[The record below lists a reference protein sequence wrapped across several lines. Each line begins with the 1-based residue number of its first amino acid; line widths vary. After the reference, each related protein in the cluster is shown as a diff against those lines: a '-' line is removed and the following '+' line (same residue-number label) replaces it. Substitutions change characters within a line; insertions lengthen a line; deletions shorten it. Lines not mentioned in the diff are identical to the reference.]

1 MKRILLWVLALFVLA
16 SPGCGGG
23 GARRSINNPGLS
35 PVAPQAPSENP
46 DRNVL
51 TAVTPPLAGLGAGSE
66 FEFTLSAQFAE
77 EVKQGSGRII
87 YDSSAAVPLAVEK
100 GDLIP
105 TSFVFFSKL
114 DAPGIVP
121 FAFTSLPDGRG
132 IAPGRGELLRV
143 RFRML
148 SAHPSG
154 FRIRLQNDGA
164 YLQLRNTQ
172 GGRLS
177 FDLASE
183 VQAQ

>member
-1 MKRILLWVLALFVLA
+1 MRRILLWVLVICILA
-16 SPGCGGG
+16 SPGCGGR
-23 GARRSINNPGLS
+23 GAKRALNDVQPLPTS
-35 PVAPQAPSENP
+35 PQQGEAAP

-51 TAVTPPLAGLGAGSE
+51 TAAMSSLSGLGAGSE
-66 FEFTLSAQFAE
+66 FEFTLSAQLAE
-77 EVKQGSGRII
+77 ELKQGCGRIL
-87 YDSSAAVPLAVEK
+87 YDSAVAVPVAVEK
-100 GDLIP
+100 GGLVP
-105 TSFVFFSKL
+105 GSFVFFSKL
-114 DAPGIVP
+114 DAPGVVP

-148 SAHPSG
+148 ANPPQG

-164 YLQLRNTQ
+164 YLQLRSAA

-183 VQAQ
+183 VLP